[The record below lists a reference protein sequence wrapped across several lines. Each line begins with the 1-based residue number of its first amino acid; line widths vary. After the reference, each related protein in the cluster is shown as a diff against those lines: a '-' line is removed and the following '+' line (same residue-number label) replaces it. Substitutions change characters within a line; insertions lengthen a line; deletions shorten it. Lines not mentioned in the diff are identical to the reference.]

1 MEYISLF
8 SSGGVGCYGFKME
21 GFDCIA
27 TSELIERRLNIQKIN
42 NKVKYDS
49 GYILGD
55 ITSDDTKNELFDA
68 ITFYKNKEKITD
80 IDVIIFTPPCQGM
93 SVANHKKNDG
103 TIIKNSLVVESLEIV
118 KKIKPKFFVSEN
130 VRSFMNTKCID
141 NNEEKN
147 IPTNDF
153 EIIDIPNTSD
163 EDNNLNNN
171 QFEQPENNMPVEQIN
186 VENIQPSTNIEQI
199 NNDNIQPSNTEVE
212 QVPAFDVQQSNLE
225 QPINSYNELNS
236 NPTEPVYSD
245 VQQPIEPIDTREV
258 NTETPISY
266 NEIGDSIVNSSNQQ
280 LDNLDNVESVN
291 NYVPVSS
298 SSNNQE
304 ENKGKLDKSV
314 KEIITMGIIVALVII
329 LLPVLYNVSTGKYNI
344 TNNIKSTVSSLFSKS
359 SNKTTNKKSVN
370 ENKSTVI
377 DNSGD
382 EEQTAEDLGLTFDFA
397 KYNNQVLDNVNLNT
411 LLDAYKD
418 YFILLSPTVENGV
431 QIYKIQIAKDVKSA
445 GYSISDPEQAFKE
458 FSAQY
463 LQASANYLITITNDN
478 DNVTTIIATRQ

>member
-1 MEYISLF
+1 M
-8 SSGGVGCYGFKME
+8 
-21 GFDCIA
+21 
-27 TSELIERRLNIQKIN
+27 
-42 NKVKYDS
+42 
-49 GYILGD
+49 
-55 ITSDDTKNELFDA
+55 
-68 ITFYKNKEKITD
+68 
-80 IDVIIFTPPCQGM
+80 
-93 SVANHKKNDG
+93 
-103 TIIKNSLVVESLEIV
+103 
-118 KKIKPKFFVSEN
+118 
-130 VRSFMNTKCID
+130 D

-153 EIIDIPNTSD
+153 EIIDIPNA
-163 EDNNLNNN
+163 EDNNQTVDNN
-171 QFEQPENNMPVEQIN
+171 QFEQTINNNGPVEQISIDN
-186 VENIQPSTNIEQI
+186 SQ
-199 NNDNIQPSNTEVE
+199 NNNMGVE
-212 QVPAFDVQQSNLE
+212 QVPAFDVQQPNYE
-225 QPINSYNELNS
+225 QSYNELNS
-236 NPTEPVYSD
+236 APEVSYNN
-245 VQQPIEPIDTREV
+245 VQQPIEPIDTREI

-266 NEIGDSIVNSSNQQ
+266 NEIGDSTMNSSNQQ
-280 LDNLDNVESVN
+280 LDNVESVN
-291 NYVPVSS
+291 NYVSVSS

-344 TNNIKSTVSSLFSKS
+344 TSNIKSTVSSLFSKS
-359 SNKTTNKKSVN
+359 SGKTTNKKSVN

-478 DNVTTIIATRQ
+478 DNVTTIVATKQ

>member
-1 MEYISLF
+1 M
-8 SSGGVGCYGFKME
+8 
-21 GFDCIA
+21 
-27 TSELIERRLNIQKIN
+27 
-42 NKVKYDS
+42 
-49 GYILGD
+49 
-55 ITSDDTKNELFDA
+55 
-68 ITFYKNKEKITD
+68 
-80 IDVIIFTPPCQGM
+80 
-93 SVANHKKNDG
+93 
-103 TIIKNSLVVESLEIV
+103 
-118 KKIKPKFFVSEN
+118 
-130 VRSFMNTKCID
+130 D

-153 EIIDIPNTSD
+153 EIIDIPNA
-163 EDNNLNNN
+163 EDNNQTVDNN
-171 QFEQPENNMPVEQIN
+171 QFEQTINNNGPVEQISIDN
-186 VENIQPSTNIEQI
+186 SQ
-199 NNDNIQPSNTEVE
+199 NNNMGVE
-212 QVPAFDVQQSNLE
+212 QVPAFDVQQPNYE
-225 QPINSYNELNS
+225 QSYNELNS
-236 NPTEPVYSD
+236 APEVSYNN
-245 VQQPIEPIDTREV
+245 VQQPIEPIDTREI

-266 NEIGDSIVNSSNQQ
+266 NEIGDLTMNSSNQQ
-280 LDNLDNVESVN
+280 LDNVESVN

-344 TNNIKSTVSSLFSKS
+344 TSNIKSTVSSLFSKS
-359 SNKTTNKKSVN
+359 SGKTTNKKSVN

>member
-1 MEYISLF
+1 M
-8 SSGGVGCYGFKME
+8 
-21 GFDCIA
+21 
-27 TSELIERRLNIQKIN
+27 
-42 NKVKYDS
+42 
-49 GYILGD
+49 
-55 ITSDDTKNELFDA
+55 
-68 ITFYKNKEKITD
+68 
-80 IDVIIFTPPCQGM
+80 
-93 SVANHKKNDG
+93 
-103 TIIKNSLVVESLEIV
+103 
-118 KKIKPKFFVSEN
+118 
-130 VRSFMNTKCID
+130 D

-153 EIIDIPNTSD
+153 EIIDIPNA
-163 EDNNLNNN
+163 EDNNQTVDNN
-171 QFEQPENNMPVEQIN
+171 QFEQTINNNGPVEQISIDN
-186 VENIQPSTNIEQI
+186 SQ
-199 NNDNIQPSNTEVE
+199 NNNMGVE
-212 QVPAFDVQQSNLE
+212 QVPAFDVQQPNYE
-225 QPINSYNELNS
+225 QSYTELNS
-236 NPTEPVYSD
+236 APEVSYNN
-245 VQQPIEPIDTREV
+245 VQQPIEPIDTREI

-266 NEIGDSIVNSSNQQ
+266 NEIGDSTMNSSNQQ
-280 LDNLDNVESVN
+280 LDNVESVN

-304 ENKGKLDKSV
+304 ENKKKLDKSV

-344 TNNIKSTVSSLFSKS
+344 TSNIKSTVSSLFSKS
-359 SNKTTNKKSVN
+359 SSKTTNKKSVN

-478 DNVTTIIATRQ
+478 DNVTTIVATKQ

>member
-1 MEYISLF
+1 M
-8 SSGGVGCYGFKME
+8 
-21 GFDCIA
+21 
-27 TSELIERRLNIQKIN
+27 
-42 NKVKYDS
+42 
-49 GYILGD
+49 
-55 ITSDDTKNELFDA
+55 
-68 ITFYKNKEKITD
+68 
-80 IDVIIFTPPCQGM
+80 
-93 SVANHKKNDG
+93 
-103 TIIKNSLVVESLEIV
+103 
-118 KKIKPKFFVSEN
+118 
-130 VRSFMNTKCID
+130 D

-153 EIIDIPNTSD
+153 EIIDIPNA
-163 EDNNLNNN
+163 EDNNQTVDNN
-171 QFEQPENNMPVEQIN
+171 QFEQTINNNGPVEQISIDN
-186 VENIQPSTNIEQI
+186 SQ
-199 NNDNIQPSNTEVE
+199 NNNMGVE
-212 QVPAFDVQQSNLE
+212 QVPAFDVQQPNYE
-225 QPINSYNELNS
+225 QSYNELNS
-236 NPTEPVYSD
+236 APEVSYNN
-245 VQQPIEPIDTREV
+245 VQQPIEPIDTREI

-266 NEIGDSIVNSSNQQ
+266 NEIGDSTMNSSNQQ
-280 LDNLDNVESVN
+280 LDNVESVN

-344 TNNIKSTVSSLFSKS
+344 TSNIKSTVSSLFSKS
-359 SNKTTNKKSVN
+359 SGKTTNKKSVN

-418 YFILLSPTVENGV
+418 YFILLSPTVENGG

-445 GYSISDPEQAFKE
+445 GYSISDPKQAFKE

>member
-1 MEYISLF
+1 M
-8 SSGGVGCYGFKME
+8 
-21 GFDCIA
+21 
-27 TSELIERRLNIQKIN
+27 
-42 NKVKYDS
+42 
-49 GYILGD
+49 
-55 ITSDDTKNELFDA
+55 
-68 ITFYKNKEKITD
+68 
-80 IDVIIFTPPCQGM
+80 
-93 SVANHKKNDG
+93 
-103 TIIKNSLVVESLEIV
+103 
-118 KKIKPKFFVSEN
+118 
-130 VRSFMNTKCID
+130 D

-153 EIIDIPNTSD
+153 EIIDIPNA
-163 EDNNLNNN
+163 EDNNQTVDNN
-171 QFEQPENNMPVEQIN
+171 QFEQTINNNGPVEQISIDN
-186 VENIQPSTNIEQI
+186 SQ
-199 NNDNIQPSNTEVE
+199 NNNMGVE
-212 QVPAFDVQQSNLE
+212 QVPAFDVQQPNYE
-225 QPINSYNELNS
+225 QSYNELNS
-236 NPTEPVYSD
+236 APEVSYNN
-245 VQQPIEPIDTREV
+245 VQQPIEPIDTREI

-266 NEIGDSIVNSSNQQ
+266 NEIGDSTMNSSNQQ
-280 LDNLDNVESVN
+280 LDNVESVN

-298 SSNNQE
+298 TSNNQE

-344 TNNIKSTVSSLFSKS
+344 TSNIKSTVSSLFSKS
-359 SNKTTNKKSVN
+359 SSKTTNKKSVN

-478 DNVTTIIATRQ
+478 DNVTTIVATKQ

>member
-1 MEYISLF
+1 M
-8 SSGGVGCYGFKME
+8 
-21 GFDCIA
+21 
-27 TSELIERRLNIQKIN
+27 
-42 NKVKYDS
+42 
-49 GYILGD
+49 
-55 ITSDDTKNELFDA
+55 
-68 ITFYKNKEKITD
+68 
-80 IDVIIFTPPCQGM
+80 
-93 SVANHKKNDG
+93 
-103 TIIKNSLVVESLEIV
+103 
-118 KKIKPKFFVSEN
+118 
-130 VRSFMNTKCID
+130 D

-163 EDNNLNNN
+163 EDNSLNNN

-370 ENKSTVI
+370 ENKSTAI

-382 EEQTAEDLGLTFDFA
+382 EEQTAEDLGLTFDFT

-418 YFILLSPTVENGV
+418 YFILLSPTVENGI
-431 QIYKIQIAKDVKSA
+431 QTYKIQIAKDVKSA

-478 DNVTTIIATRQ
+478 DNVTTIVATKQ

>member
-1 MEYISLF
+1 M
-8 SSGGVGCYGFKME
+8 
-21 GFDCIA
+21 
-27 TSELIERRLNIQKIN
+27 
-42 NKVKYDS
+42 
-49 GYILGD
+49 
-55 ITSDDTKNELFDA
+55 
-68 ITFYKNKEKITD
+68 
-80 IDVIIFTPPCQGM
+80 
-93 SVANHKKNDG
+93 
-103 TIIKNSLVVESLEIV
+103 
-118 KKIKPKFFVSEN
+118 
-130 VRSFMNTKCID
+130 D

-147 IPTNDF
+147 IPTNNF
-153 EIIDIPNTSD
+153 EIIDIPNA
-163 EDNNLNNN
+163 EDNNQTIDNN
-171 QFEQPENNMPVEQIN
+171 QFEQTINNNGPVEQISIDN
-186 VENIQPSTNIEQI
+186 SQ
-199 NNDNIQPSNTEVE
+199 NNNMGVE
-212 QVPAFDVQQSNLE
+212 QVPAFDVQQPNYE
-225 QPINSYNELNS
+225 QSYNELNS
-236 NPTEPVYSD
+236 APEVSYNN
-245 VQQPIEPIDTREV
+245 VQQPIEPIDTREI

-266 NEIGDSIVNSSNQQ
+266 NEIGVSTMNSSNQQ
-280 LDNLDNVESVN
+280 LDNVESVN

-344 TNNIKSTVSSLFSKS
+344 TSNIKSTVSSLFSKS
-359 SNKTTNKKSVN
+359 SSKTTNKKSVN
-370 ENKSTVI
+370 ENKSTAI

-382 EEQTAEDLGLTFDFA
+382 EEQTAEDLGLTFDFT

-431 QIYKIQIAKDVKSA
+431 QTYKIQIAKDVKSA

>member
-1 MEYISLF
+1 M
-8 SSGGVGCYGFKME
+8 
-21 GFDCIA
+21 
-27 TSELIERRLNIQKIN
+27 
-42 NKVKYDS
+42 
-49 GYILGD
+49 
-55 ITSDDTKNELFDA
+55 
-68 ITFYKNKEKITD
+68 
-80 IDVIIFTPPCQGM
+80 
-93 SVANHKKNDG
+93 
-103 TIIKNSLVVESLEIV
+103 
-118 KKIKPKFFVSEN
+118 
-130 VRSFMNTKCID
+130 D

-344 TNNIKSTVSSLFSKS
+344 TNNIKSTVSILFSKS

>member
-1 MEYISLF
+1 M
-8 SSGGVGCYGFKME
+8 
-21 GFDCIA
+21 
-27 TSELIERRLNIQKIN
+27 
-42 NKVKYDS
+42 
-49 GYILGD
+49 
-55 ITSDDTKNELFDA
+55 
-68 ITFYKNKEKITD
+68 
-80 IDVIIFTPPCQGM
+80 
-93 SVANHKKNDG
+93 
-103 TIIKNSLVVESLEIV
+103 
-118 KKIKPKFFVSEN
+118 
-130 VRSFMNTKCID
+130 D

-147 IPTNDF
+147 IPTNNF
-153 EIIDIPNTSD
+153 EIIDIPNA
-163 EDNNLNNN
+163 EDNNQTIDNN
-171 QFEQPENNMPVEQIN
+171 QFEQTINNNGPVEQISIDN
-186 VENIQPSTNIEQI
+186 SQ
-199 NNDNIQPSNTEVE
+199 NNNMGVE
-212 QVPAFDVQQSNLE
+212 QVPAFDVQQPNYE
-225 QPINSYNELNS
+225 QSYNELNS
-236 NPTEPVYSD
+236 APEVSYNN
-245 VQQPIEPIDTREV
+245 VQQPIEPIDTREI

-266 NEIGDSIVNSSNQQ
+266 NEIGDSTMNSSNQQ
-280 LDNLDNVESVN
+280 LDNVESVN

-298 SSNNQE
+298 TSNNQE

-344 TNNIKSTVSSLFSKS
+344 TSNIKSTVSSLFSKS
-359 SNKTTNKKSVN
+359 SSKTTNKKSVN

-463 LQASANYLITITNDN
+463 LQDSANYLITITNDN
-478 DNVTTIIATRQ
+478 DNVTTIVATKQ

>member
-1 MEYISLF
+1 M
-8 SSGGVGCYGFKME
+8 
-21 GFDCIA
+21 
-27 TSELIERRLNIQKIN
+27 
-42 NKVKYDS
+42 
-49 GYILGD
+49 
-55 ITSDDTKNELFDA
+55 
-68 ITFYKNKEKITD
+68 
-80 IDVIIFTPPCQGM
+80 
-93 SVANHKKNDG
+93 
-103 TIIKNSLVVESLEIV
+103 
-118 KKIKPKFFVSEN
+118 
-130 VRSFMNTKCID
+130 D

-153 EIIDIPNTSD
+153 EIIDIPNA
-163 EDNNLNNN
+163 EDNNQTVDNN
-171 QFEQPENNMPVEQIN
+171 QFEQTINNNGPVEQISIDN
-186 VENIQPSTNIEQI
+186 SQ
-199 NNDNIQPSNTEVE
+199 NNNMGVE
-212 QVPAFDVQQSNLE
+212 QVPAFDVQQPNYE
-225 QPINSYNELNS
+225 QSYNELNS
-236 NPTEPVYSD
+236 APEVSYNN
-245 VQQPIEPIDTREV
+245 VQQPIEPIDTREI

-266 NEIGDSIVNSSNQQ
+266 NEIGDSTMNSSNQQ
-280 LDNLDNVESVN
+280 LDNVESVN

-344 TNNIKSTVSSLFSKS
+344 TSNIKSTVSGLFSKS
-359 SNKTTNKKSVN
+359 SSKTTNKKSVN

>member
-1 MEYISLF
+1 M
-8 SSGGVGCYGFKME
+8 
-21 GFDCIA
+21 
-27 TSELIERRLNIQKIN
+27 
-42 NKVKYDS
+42 
-49 GYILGD
+49 
-55 ITSDDTKNELFDA
+55 
-68 ITFYKNKEKITD
+68 
-80 IDVIIFTPPCQGM
+80 
-93 SVANHKKNDG
+93 
-103 TIIKNSLVVESLEIV
+103 
-118 KKIKPKFFVSEN
+118 
-130 VRSFMNTKCID
+130 D

-153 EIIDIPNTSD
+153 EIIDIPNA
-163 EDNNLNNN
+163 EDNNQTVDNN
-171 QFEQPENNMPVEQIN
+171 QFEQTINNNGPVEQISIDN
-186 VENIQPSTNIEQI
+186 SQ
-199 NNDNIQPSNTEVE
+199 NNNMGVE
-212 QVPAFDVQQSNLE
+212 QVPAFDVQQPNYE
-225 QPINSYNELNS
+225 QSYNELNS
-236 NPTEPVYSD
+236 APEVSYNN
-245 VQQPIEPIDTREV
+245 VQQPIEPIDTREI

-266 NEIGDSIVNSSNQQ
+266 NEIGDSTMNSSNQQ
-280 LDNLDNVESVN
+280 LDNVESVN

-344 TNNIKSTVSSLFSKS
+344 TSNIKSTVSSLFSKS
-359 SNKTTNKKSVN
+359 SGKTTNKKSVN
-370 ENKSTVI
+370 ENKSTAI

-478 DNVTTIIATRQ
+478 DNVTTIVATKQ

>member
-1 MEYISLF
+1 M
-8 SSGGVGCYGFKME
+8 
-21 GFDCIA
+21 
-27 TSELIERRLNIQKIN
+27 
-42 NKVKYDS
+42 
-49 GYILGD
+49 
-55 ITSDDTKNELFDA
+55 
-68 ITFYKNKEKITD
+68 
-80 IDVIIFTPPCQGM
+80 
-93 SVANHKKNDG
+93 
-103 TIIKNSLVVESLEIV
+103 
-118 KKIKPKFFVSEN
+118 
-130 VRSFMNTKCID
+130 D

-153 EIIDIPNTSD
+153 EIIDIPNA
-163 EDNNLNNN
+163 EDNNQTVDNN
-171 QFEQPENNMPVEQIN
+171 QFEQTINNNGPVEQISIDN
-186 VENIQPSTNIEQI
+186 SQ
-199 NNDNIQPSNTEVE
+199 NNNMGVE
-212 QVPAFDVQQSNLE
+212 QVPAFDVQQPNYE
-225 QPINSYNELNS
+225 QSYNELNS
-236 NPTEPVYSD
+236 APEVSYNN
-245 VQQPIEPIDTREV
+245 VQQPIEPIDTREI

-266 NEIGDSIVNSSNQQ
+266 NEIGDSTMNSSNQQ
-280 LDNLDNVESVN
+280 LDNVESVN

-298 SSNNQE
+298 TSNNQE

-344 TNNIKSTVSSLFSKS
+344 TSNIKSTVSSLFSKS
-359 SNKTTNKKSVN
+359 SSKTTNKKSVN

-411 LLDAYKD
+411 LLEAYKD
-418 YFILLSPTVENGV
+418 YFILLSPTVENGI
-431 QIYKIQIAKDVKSA
+431 QTYKIQIAKDVKSA

>member
-1 MEYISLF
+1 M
-8 SSGGVGCYGFKME
+8 
-21 GFDCIA
+21 
-27 TSELIERRLNIQKIN
+27 
-42 NKVKYDS
+42 
-49 GYILGD
+49 
-55 ITSDDTKNELFDA
+55 
-68 ITFYKNKEKITD
+68 
-80 IDVIIFTPPCQGM
+80 
-93 SVANHKKNDG
+93 
-103 TIIKNSLVVESLEIV
+103 
-118 KKIKPKFFVSEN
+118 
-130 VRSFMNTKCID
+130 D

-147 IPTNDF
+147 IPTNNF
-153 EIIDIPNTSD
+153 EIIDIPNA
-163 EDNNLNNN
+163 EDNNQTIDNN
-171 QFEQPENNMPVEQIN
+171 QFEQTINNNGPVEQISIDN
-186 VENIQPSTNIEQI
+186 SQ
-199 NNDNIQPSNTEVE
+199 NNNMGVE
-212 QVPAFDVQQSNLE
+212 QVPAFDVQQPNYE
-225 QPINSYNELNS
+225 QSYNELNS
-236 NPTEPVYSD
+236 APEVSYNN
-245 VQQPIEPIDTREV
+245 VQQPIEPIDTREI

-266 NEIGDSIVNSSNQQ
+266 NEIGDSTMNSSNQQ
-280 LDNLDNVESVN
+280 LDNVESVN

-344 TNNIKSTVSSLFSKS
+344 TSNIKSTVSSLFSKS
-359 SNKTTNKKSVN
+359 SSKTTNKKSVN

-431 QIYKIQIAKDVKSA
+431 QTYKIQIAKDVKSA

-463 LQASANYLITITNDN
+463 LQDSANYLITITNDN

>member
-1 MEYISLF
+1 M
-8 SSGGVGCYGFKME
+8 
-21 GFDCIA
+21 
-27 TSELIERRLNIQKIN
+27 
-42 NKVKYDS
+42 
-49 GYILGD
+49 
-55 ITSDDTKNELFDA
+55 
-68 ITFYKNKEKITD
+68 
-80 IDVIIFTPPCQGM
+80 
-93 SVANHKKNDG
+93 
-103 TIIKNSLVVESLEIV
+103 
-118 KKIKPKFFVSEN
+118 
-130 VRSFMNTKCID
+130 D

-153 EIIDIPNTSD
+153 EIIDIPNA
-163 EDNNLNNN
+163 EDNNQTIDNN
-171 QFEQPENNMPVEQIN
+171 QFEQTINNNGPVEQISIDN
-186 VENIQPSTNIEQI
+186 SQ
-199 NNDNIQPSNTEVE
+199 NNNMGVE
-212 QVPAFDVQQSNLE
+212 QVPAFDVQQPNYE
-225 QPINSYNELNS
+225 QSYNELNS
-236 NPTEPVYSD
+236 APEVSYNN
-245 VQQPIEPIDTREV
+245 VQQPIEPIDTREI

-266 NEIGDSIVNSSNQQ
+266 NEIGDSTMNSSNQQ
-280 LDNLDNVESVN
+280 LDNVESVN

-344 TNNIKSTVSSLFSKS
+344 TSNIKSTVSSLFSKS
-359 SNKTTNKKSVN
+359 SGKTTNKKSVN

-431 QIYKIQIAKDVKSA
+431 QTYKIQIAKDVKSA

-463 LQASANYLITITNDN
+463 LQDSANYLITITNDN
-478 DNVTTIIATRQ
+478 DNVTTIVATKQ

>member
-1 MEYISLF
+1 M
-8 SSGGVGCYGFKME
+8 
-21 GFDCIA
+21 
-27 TSELIERRLNIQKIN
+27 
-42 NKVKYDS
+42 
-49 GYILGD
+49 
-55 ITSDDTKNELFDA
+55 
-68 ITFYKNKEKITD
+68 
-80 IDVIIFTPPCQGM
+80 
-93 SVANHKKNDG
+93 
-103 TIIKNSLVVESLEIV
+103 
-118 KKIKPKFFVSEN
+118 
-130 VRSFMNTKCID
+130 D

-147 IPTNDF
+147 IPTNNF
-153 EIIDIPNTSD
+153 EIIDIPNA
-163 EDNNLNNN
+163 EDNNQTVDNN
-171 QFEQPENNMPVEQIN
+171 QFEQTINNNGPVEQISIDN
-186 VENIQPSTNIEQI
+186 SQ
-199 NNDNIQPSNTEVE
+199 NNNMGVE
-212 QVPAFDVQQSNLE
+212 QVPAFDVQQPNYE
-225 QPINSYNELNS
+225 QSYNELNS
-236 NPTEPVYSD
+236 APEVSYNN
-245 VQQPIEPIDTREV
+245 VQQPIEPIDTREI

-266 NEIGDSIVNSSNQQ
+266 NEIGDSTMNSSNQQ
-280 LDNLDNVESVN
+280 LDNVESVN
-291 NYVPVSS
+291 NYVSVSS

-344 TNNIKSTVSSLFSKS
+344 TSNIKSTVSSLFSKS
-359 SNKTTNKKSVN
+359 SSKTTNKKSVN

-478 DNVTTIIATRQ
+478 DNVTTIVATKQ

>member
-1 MEYISLF
+1 M
-8 SSGGVGCYGFKME
+8 
-21 GFDCIA
+21 
-27 TSELIERRLNIQKIN
+27 
-42 NKVKYDS
+42 
-49 GYILGD
+49 
-55 ITSDDTKNELFDA
+55 
-68 ITFYKNKEKITD
+68 
-80 IDVIIFTPPCQGM
+80 
-93 SVANHKKNDG
+93 
-103 TIIKNSLVVESLEIV
+103 
-118 KKIKPKFFVSEN
+118 
-130 VRSFMNTKCID
+130 D

-153 EIIDIPNTSD
+153 EIIDIPNA
-163 EDNNLNNN
+163 EDNNQTVDNN
-171 QFEQPENNMPVEQIN
+171 QFEQTINNNGPVEQISIDN
-186 VENIQPSTNIEQI
+186 SQ
-199 NNDNIQPSNTEVE
+199 NNNMGVE
-212 QVPAFDVQQSNLE
+212 QVPAFDVQQPNYE
-225 QPINSYNELNS
+225 QSYNELNS
-236 NPTEPVYSD
+236 APEVSYNN
-245 VQQPIEPIDTREV
+245 VQQPIEPIDTREI

-266 NEIGDSIVNSSNQQ
+266 NEIGDSTMNSSNQQ
-280 LDNLDNVESVN
+280 LDNVESVN

-298 SSNNQE
+298 TSNNQE
-304 ENKGKLDKSV
+304 KNKGKLDKSV

-344 TNNIKSTVSSLFSKS
+344 TSNIKSTVSSLFSKS
-359 SNKTTNKKSVN
+359 SGKTTNKKSVN

-382 EEQTAEDLGLTFDFA
+382 EEQTAEDLGLTFDLA

-478 DNVTTIIATRQ
+478 DNVTTIVATKQ

>member
-1 MEYISLF
+1 M
-8 SSGGVGCYGFKME
+8 
-21 GFDCIA
+21 
-27 TSELIERRLNIQKIN
+27 
-42 NKVKYDS
+42 
-49 GYILGD
+49 
-55 ITSDDTKNELFDA
+55 
-68 ITFYKNKEKITD
+68 
-80 IDVIIFTPPCQGM
+80 
-93 SVANHKKNDG
+93 
-103 TIIKNSLVVESLEIV
+103 
-118 KKIKPKFFVSEN
+118 
-130 VRSFMNTKCID
+130 D

-153 EIIDIPNTSD
+153 EIIDIPNA
-163 EDNNLNNN
+163 EDNNQTVDNN
-171 QFEQPENNMPVEQIN
+171 QFEQTINNNGPVEQISIDN
-186 VENIQPSTNIEQI
+186 SQ
-199 NNDNIQPSNTEVE
+199 NNNMGVE
-212 QVPAFDVQQSNLE
+212 QVPAFDVQQPNYE
-225 QPINSYNELNS
+225 QSYNELNS
-236 NPTEPVYSD
+236 APEVSYNN
-245 VQQPIEPIDTREV
+245 VQQPIEPIDTREI

-266 NEIGDSIVNSSNQQ
+266 NEIGDSTMNNSNQQ
-280 LDNLDNVESVN
+280 LDNVESVN

-298 SSNNQE
+298 TSNNQE

-344 TNNIKSTVSSLFSKS
+344 TSNIKSTVSSLFSKS
-359 SNKTTNKKSVN
+359 SGKTTNKKSVN

>member
-1 MEYISLF
+1 M
-8 SSGGVGCYGFKME
+8 
-21 GFDCIA
+21 
-27 TSELIERRLNIQKIN
+27 
-42 NKVKYDS
+42 
-49 GYILGD
+49 
-55 ITSDDTKNELFDA
+55 
-68 ITFYKNKEKITD
+68 
-80 IDVIIFTPPCQGM
+80 
-93 SVANHKKNDG
+93 
-103 TIIKNSLVVESLEIV
+103 
-118 KKIKPKFFVSEN
+118 
-130 VRSFMNTKCID
+130 D

-153 EIIDIPNTSD
+153 EIIDIPNA
-163 EDNNLNNN
+163 EDNNQTVDNN
-171 QFEQPENNMPVEQIN
+171 QFEQTINNNGPVEQISIDN
-186 VENIQPSTNIEQI
+186 SQ
-199 NNDNIQPSNTEVE
+199 NNNMGVE
-212 QVPAFDVQQSNLE
+212 QVPAFDVQQPNYE
-225 QPINSYNELNS
+225 QSYNELNS
-236 NPTEPVYSD
+236 APEVSYNN
-245 VQQPIEPIDTREV
+245 VQQPIEPIDTREI

-266 NEIGDSIVNSSNQQ
+266 NEIGDSTMNSSNQQ
-280 LDNLDNVESVN
+280 LDNVESVN

-298 SSNNQE
+298 TSNNQE

-344 TNNIKSTVSSLFSKS
+344 TSNIKSTVSSLFSKS
-359 SNKTTNKKSVN
+359 SSKTTNKKSVN

-431 QIYKIQIAKDVKSA
+431 QTYKIQIAKDVKSA

-463 LQASANYLITITNDN
+463 LQDSANYLITITNDN
-478 DNVTTIIATRQ
+478 DNVTTIVATKQ

>member
-1 MEYISLF
+1 M
-8 SSGGVGCYGFKME
+8 
-21 GFDCIA
+21 
-27 TSELIERRLNIQKIN
+27 
-42 NKVKYDS
+42 
-49 GYILGD
+49 
-55 ITSDDTKNELFDA
+55 
-68 ITFYKNKEKITD
+68 
-80 IDVIIFTPPCQGM
+80 
-93 SVANHKKNDG
+93 
-103 TIIKNSLVVESLEIV
+103 
-118 KKIKPKFFVSEN
+118 
-130 VRSFMNTKCID
+130 D

-153 EIIDIPNTSD
+153 EIIDIPNA
-163 EDNNLNNN
+163 EDNNQTIDNN
-171 QFEQPENNMPVEQIN
+171 QFEQTINNNGPVEQISIDN
-186 VENIQPSTNIEQI
+186 SQ
-199 NNDNIQPSNTEVE
+199 NNNMGVE
-212 QVPAFDVQQSNLE
+212 QVPAFDVQQPNYE
-225 QPINSYNELNS
+225 QSYNELNS
-236 NPTEPVYSD
+236 APEVSYNN
-245 VQQPIEPIDTREV
+245 VQQPIEPIDTREI

-266 NEIGDSIVNSSNQQ
+266 NEIGDSTMNSSNQQ
-280 LDNLDNVESVN
+280 LDNVESVN

-298 SSNNQE
+298 TSNNQE

-344 TNNIKSTVSSLFSKS
+344 TSNIKSTVSSLFSKS
-359 SNKTTNKKSVN
+359 SGKTTNKKSVN

-463 LQASANYLITITNDN
+463 LQASAN
-478 DNVTTIIATRQ
+478 

>member
-1 MEYISLF
+1 M
-8 SSGGVGCYGFKME
+8 
-21 GFDCIA
+21 
-27 TSELIERRLNIQKIN
+27 
-42 NKVKYDS
+42 
-49 GYILGD
+49 
-55 ITSDDTKNELFDA
+55 
-68 ITFYKNKEKITD
+68 
-80 IDVIIFTPPCQGM
+80 
-93 SVANHKKNDG
+93 
-103 TIIKNSLVVESLEIV
+103 
-118 KKIKPKFFVSEN
+118 
-130 VRSFMNTKCID
+130 D

-153 EIIDIPNTSD
+153 EIIDIPNA
-163 EDNNLNNN
+163 EDNNQTVDNN
-171 QFEQPENNMPVEQIN
+171 QFEQTINDNGPVEQISIDN
-186 VENIQPSTNIEQI
+186 SQ
-199 NNDNIQPSNTEVE
+199 NNNMGVE
-212 QVPAFDVQQSNLE
+212 QVPAFDVQQPNYE
-225 QPINSYNELNS
+225 QSYNELNS
-236 NPTEPVYSD
+236 APEVSYNN
-245 VQQPIEPIDTREV
+245 VQQPIEPIDTREI

-266 NEIGDSIVNSSNQQ
+266 NEIGDSTMNSSNQQ
-280 LDNLDNVESVN
+280 LDNVESVN

-298 SSNNQE
+298 TSNNQE
-304 ENKGKLDKSV
+304 ENKKKLDKSV

-344 TNNIKSTVSSLFSKS
+344 TSNIKSTVSSLFSKS
-359 SNKTTNKKSVN
+359 SSKTTNKKSVN

-382 EEQTAEDLGLTFDFA
+382 QEQTAEDLGLTFDFA

-478 DNVTTIIATRQ
+478 DNVTTIVATKQ

>member
-1 MEYISLF
+1 M
-8 SSGGVGCYGFKME
+8 
-21 GFDCIA
+21 
-27 TSELIERRLNIQKIN
+27 
-42 NKVKYDS
+42 
-49 GYILGD
+49 
-55 ITSDDTKNELFDA
+55 
-68 ITFYKNKEKITD
+68 
-80 IDVIIFTPPCQGM
+80 
-93 SVANHKKNDG
+93 
-103 TIIKNSLVVESLEIV
+103 
-118 KKIKPKFFVSEN
+118 
-130 VRSFMNTKCID
+130 D

-153 EIIDIPNTSD
+153 EIIDIPNA
-163 EDNNLNNN
+163 EDNNQTVDNN
-171 QFEQPENNMPVEQIN
+171 QFEQTINNNGPVEQISIDN
-186 VENIQPSTNIEQI
+186 SQ
-199 NNDNIQPSNTEVE
+199 NNNMGVE
-212 QVPAFDVQQSNLE
+212 QVPAFDVQQPNYE
-225 QPINSYNELNS
+225 QSYNELNS
-236 NPTEPVYSD
+236 APEVSYNN
-245 VQQPIEPIDTREV
+245 VQQPIEPIDTREI

-266 NEIGDSIVNSSNQQ
+266 NEIGDSTMNSSNQQ
-280 LDNLDNVESVN
+280 LDNVESVN

-344 TNNIKSTVSSLFSKS
+344 TSNIKSTVSSLFSKS
-359 SNKTTNKKSVN
+359 SSKTTNKKSVN

>member
-1 MEYISLF
+1 M
-8 SSGGVGCYGFKME
+8 
-21 GFDCIA
+21 
-27 TSELIERRLNIQKIN
+27 
-42 NKVKYDS
+42 
-49 GYILGD
+49 
-55 ITSDDTKNELFDA
+55 
-68 ITFYKNKEKITD
+68 
-80 IDVIIFTPPCQGM
+80 
-93 SVANHKKNDG
+93 
-103 TIIKNSLVVESLEIV
+103 
-118 KKIKPKFFVSEN
+118 
-130 VRSFMNTKCID
+130 D

-147 IPTNDF
+147 IPTNNF
-153 EIIDIPNTSD
+153 EIIDIPNA
-163 EDNNLNNN
+163 EDNNQTIDKN
-171 QFEQPENNMPVEQIN
+171 QFEQTINNNGPVEQISIDN
-186 VENIQPSTNIEQI
+186 SQ
-199 NNDNIQPSNTEVE
+199 NNNMGVE
-212 QVPAFDVQQSNLE
+212 QVPAFDVQQPNYE
-225 QPINSYNELNS
+225 QSYNELNS
-236 NPTEPVYSD
+236 APEVSYNN
-245 VQQPIEPIDTREV
+245 VQQPIEPIDTREI

-266 NEIGDSIVNSSNQQ
+266 NEIGDSTMNSSNQQ
-280 LDNLDNVESVN
+280 LDNVESVN

-298 SSNNQE
+298 TSNNQE

-344 TNNIKSTVSSLFSKS
+344 TSNIKSTVSSLFSKS
-359 SNKTTNKKSVN
+359 SSKTTNKKSVN

-463 LQASANYLITITNDN
+463 LQDSANYLITITNDN
-478 DNVTTIIATRQ
+478 DNVTTIVATKQ

>member
-1 MEYISLF
+1 M
-8 SSGGVGCYGFKME
+8 
-21 GFDCIA
+21 
-27 TSELIERRLNIQKIN
+27 
-42 NKVKYDS
+42 
-49 GYILGD
+49 
-55 ITSDDTKNELFDA
+55 
-68 ITFYKNKEKITD
+68 
-80 IDVIIFTPPCQGM
+80 
-93 SVANHKKNDG
+93 
-103 TIIKNSLVVESLEIV
+103 
-118 KKIKPKFFVSEN
+118 
-130 VRSFMNTKCID
+130 D

-153 EIIDIPNTSD
+153 EIIDIPNA
-163 EDNNLNNN
+163 EDNNQTVDNN
-171 QFEQPENNMPVEQIN
+171 QFEQTINNNGPVEQISIDN
-186 VENIQPSTNIEQI
+186 SQ
-199 NNDNIQPSNTEVE
+199 NNNMGVE
-212 QVPAFDVQQSNLE
+212 QVPAFDVQQPNYE
-225 QPINSYNELNS
+225 QSYNELNS
-236 NPTEPVYSD
+236 APEVSYNN
-245 VQQPIEPIDTREV
+245 VQQPIEPIDTREI

-266 NEIGDSIVNSSNQQ
+266 NEIGDSTMNSSNQQ
-280 LDNLDNVESVN
+280 LDNVESVN

-298 SSNNQE
+298 TSNNQE
-304 ENKGKLDKSV
+304 ENKKKLDKSV

-329 LLPVLYNVSTGKYNI
+329 LLPVLYNASTGKYNI
-344 TNNIKSTVSSLFSKS
+344 TSNIKSTVSSLFSKS
-359 SNKTTNKKSVN
+359 SGKTTNKKSVN

-478 DNVTTIIATRQ
+478 DNVTTIVATKQ

>member
-1 MEYISLF
+1 M
-8 SSGGVGCYGFKME
+8 
-21 GFDCIA
+21 
-27 TSELIERRLNIQKIN
+27 
-42 NKVKYDS
+42 
-49 GYILGD
+49 
-55 ITSDDTKNELFDA
+55 
-68 ITFYKNKEKITD
+68 
-80 IDVIIFTPPCQGM
+80 
-93 SVANHKKNDG
+93 
-103 TIIKNSLVVESLEIV
+103 
-118 KKIKPKFFVSEN
+118 
-130 VRSFMNTKCID
+130 D

-153 EIIDIPNTSD
+153 EIIDIPNA
-163 EDNNLNNN
+163 EDNNQTVDNN
-171 QFEQPENNMPVEQIN
+171 QFEQTINNNGPVEQISIDN
-186 VENIQPSTNIEQI
+186 SQ
-199 NNDNIQPSNTEVE
+199 NNNMGVE
-212 QVPAFDVQQSNLE
+212 QVPAFDVQQPNYE
-225 QPINSYNELNS
+225 QSYNELNS
-236 NPTEPVYSD
+236 APEVSYNN
-245 VQQPIEPIDTREV
+245 VQQPIEPIDTREI

-266 NEIGDSIVNSSNQQ
+266 NEIGDSTMNSSNQQ
-280 LDNLDNVESVN
+280 LDNVESVN

-344 TNNIKSTVSSLFSKS
+344 TSNIKSTVSSLFSKS
-359 SNKTTNKKSVN
+359 SGKTTNKKSVN

>member
-1 MEYISLF
+1 M
-8 SSGGVGCYGFKME
+8 
-21 GFDCIA
+21 
-27 TSELIERRLNIQKIN
+27 
-42 NKVKYDS
+42 
-49 GYILGD
+49 
-55 ITSDDTKNELFDA
+55 
-68 ITFYKNKEKITD
+68 
-80 IDVIIFTPPCQGM
+80 
-93 SVANHKKNDG
+93 
-103 TIIKNSLVVESLEIV
+103 
-118 KKIKPKFFVSEN
+118 
-130 VRSFMNTKCID
+130 D

-153 EIIDIPNTSD
+153 EIIDIPNA
-163 EDNNLNNN
+163 EDNNQTVDNN
-171 QFEQPENNMPVEQIN
+171 QFEQLENNMPVEQIN
-186 VENIQPSTNIEQI
+186 VENIQPSSTNVEQI
-199 NNDNIQPSNTEVE
+199 NNDNIQPSNIGVE
-212 QVPAFDVQQSNLE
+212 QIPAFDVQQSNLE
-225 QPINSYNELNS
+225 QSTNSYNELNS
-236 NPTEPVYSD
+236 NEPVYSD
-245 VQQPIEPIDTREV
+245 VQQPIEPIDTREI

-266 NEIGDSIVNSSNQQ
+266 NELGDSTMNSSNQQ
-280 LDNLDNVESVN
+280 LDNLNNAESVN
-291 NYVPVSS
+291 NYIPINS

-304 ENKGKLDKSV
+304 ENKGKLDQSV

-344 TNNIKSTVSSLFSKS
+344 TNNIKNTVSSLFSKS
-359 SNKTTNKKSVN
+359 SSKTTNKKSVN

>member
-1 MEYISLF
+1 M
-8 SSGGVGCYGFKME
+8 
-21 GFDCIA
+21 
-27 TSELIERRLNIQKIN
+27 
-42 NKVKYDS
+42 
-49 GYILGD
+49 
-55 ITSDDTKNELFDA
+55 
-68 ITFYKNKEKITD
+68 
-80 IDVIIFTPPCQGM
+80 
-93 SVANHKKNDG
+93 
-103 TIIKNSLVVESLEIV
+103 
-118 KKIKPKFFVSEN
+118 
-130 VRSFMNTKCID
+130 D

-153 EIIDIPNTSD
+153 EIIDIPNA
-163 EDNNLNNN
+163 EDNNQTVDNN
-171 QFEQPENNMPVEQIN
+171 QFEQTINNNGPVEQISIDN
-186 VENIQPSTNIEQI
+186 SQ
-199 NNDNIQPSNTEVE
+199 NNNMGVE
-212 QVPAFDVQQSNLE
+212 QVPAFDVQQPNYE
-225 QPINSYNELNS
+225 QSYNELNS
-236 NPTEPVYSD
+236 APEVSYNN
-245 VQQPIEPIDTREV
+245 VQQPIEPIDTREI

-266 NEIGDSIVNSSNQQ
+266 NEIGDSTMNSSNQQ
-280 LDNLDNVESVN
+280 LDNVESVN

-344 TNNIKSTVSSLFSKS
+344 TSNIKSTVSSLFSKS
-359 SNKTTNKKSVN
+359 SSKTTNNKSVN
-370 ENKSTVI
+370 ENKSTAI

-478 DNVTTIIATRQ
+478 DNVTTIVATKQ

>member
-1 MEYISLF
+1 M
-8 SSGGVGCYGFKME
+8 
-21 GFDCIA
+21 
-27 TSELIERRLNIQKIN
+27 
-42 NKVKYDS
+42 
-49 GYILGD
+49 
-55 ITSDDTKNELFDA
+55 
-68 ITFYKNKEKITD
+68 
-80 IDVIIFTPPCQGM
+80 
-93 SVANHKKNDG
+93 
-103 TIIKNSLVVESLEIV
+103 
-118 KKIKPKFFVSEN
+118 
-130 VRSFMNTKCID
+130 D

-153 EIIDIPNTSD
+153 EIIDIPNA
-163 EDNNLNNN
+163 EDNNQTVDNN
-171 QFEQPENNMPVEQIN
+171 QFEQTINNNGPVEQISIDN
-186 VENIQPSTNIEQI
+186 SQ
-199 NNDNIQPSNTEVE
+199 NNNMGVE
-212 QVPAFDVQQSNLE
+212 QVPAFDVQQPNYE
-225 QPINSYNELNS
+225 QSYNELNS
-236 NPTEPVYSD
+236 APEVSYNN
-245 VQQPIEPIDTREV
+245 VQQPIEPIDTREI

-266 NEIGDSIVNSSNQQ
+266 NEIGDSTMNSSNQQ
-280 LDNLDNVESVN
+280 LDNVESVN

-298 SSNNQE
+298 TSNNQE

-344 TNNIKSTVSSLFSKS
+344 TSNIKSTVSGLFSKS
-359 SNKTTNKKSVN
+359 SSKTTNKKSVN

-463 LQASANYLITITNDN
+463 LQASAK
-478 DNVTTIIATRQ
+478 

>member
-1 MEYISLF
+1 M
-8 SSGGVGCYGFKME
+8 
-21 GFDCIA
+21 
-27 TSELIERRLNIQKIN
+27 
-42 NKVKYDS
+42 
-49 GYILGD
+49 
-55 ITSDDTKNELFDA
+55 
-68 ITFYKNKEKITD
+68 
-80 IDVIIFTPPCQGM
+80 
-93 SVANHKKNDG
+93 
-103 TIIKNSLVVESLEIV
+103 
-118 KKIKPKFFVSEN
+118 
-130 VRSFMNTKCID
+130 D

-147 IPTNDF
+147 IPTNNF
-153 EIIDIPNTSD
+153 EIIDIPNA
-163 EDNNLNNN
+163 EDNNQTIDNN
-171 QFEQPENNMPVEQIN
+171 QFEQTINNNGPVEQISIDN
-186 VENIQPSTNIEQI
+186 SQ
-199 NNDNIQPSNTEVE
+199 NNNMGVE
-212 QVPAFDVQQSNLE
+212 QVPAFDVQQPNYE
-225 QPINSYNELNS
+225 QSYNELNS
-236 NPTEPVYSD
+236 APEVSYNN
-245 VQQPIEPIDTREV
+245 VQQPIEPIDTREI

-266 NEIGDSIVNSSNQQ
+266 NEIGDSTMNSSNQQ
-280 LDNLDNVESVN
+280 LDNVESVN

-344 TNNIKSTVSSLFSKS
+344 TSNIKSTVSSLFSKS
-359 SNKTTNKKSVN
+359 SGKTTNKKSVN

-431 QIYKIQIAKDVKSA
+431 QTYKIQIAKDVKSA

>member
-1 MEYISLF
+1 M
-8 SSGGVGCYGFKME
+8 
-21 GFDCIA
+21 
-27 TSELIERRLNIQKIN
+27 
-42 NKVKYDS
+42 
-49 GYILGD
+49 
-55 ITSDDTKNELFDA
+55 
-68 ITFYKNKEKITD
+68 
-80 IDVIIFTPPCQGM
+80 
-93 SVANHKKNDG
+93 
-103 TIIKNSLVVESLEIV
+103 
-118 KKIKPKFFVSEN
+118 
-130 VRSFMNTKCID
+130 D

-245 VQQPIEPIDTREV
+245 VQQPIEPIDTREI

-266 NEIGDSIVNSSNQQ
+266 NEIGDSTMNSSNQQ
-280 LDNLDNVESVN
+280 LDNVESVN

-298 SSNNQE
+298 TSNNQE

>member
-1 MEYISLF
+1 M
-8 SSGGVGCYGFKME
+8 
-21 GFDCIA
+21 
-27 TSELIERRLNIQKIN
+27 
-42 NKVKYDS
+42 
-49 GYILGD
+49 
-55 ITSDDTKNELFDA
+55 
-68 ITFYKNKEKITD
+68 
-80 IDVIIFTPPCQGM
+80 
-93 SVANHKKNDG
+93 
-103 TIIKNSLVVESLEIV
+103 
-118 KKIKPKFFVSEN
+118 
-130 VRSFMNTKCID
+130 D

-153 EIIDIPNTSD
+153 EIIDIPNA
-163 EDNNLNNN
+163 EDNNQTVDNN
-171 QFEQPENNMPVEQIN
+171 QFEQTINNNGPVEQISIDN
-186 VENIQPSTNIEQI
+186 SQ
-199 NNDNIQPSNTEVE
+199 NNNMGVE
-212 QVPAFDVQQSNLE
+212 QVPAFDVQQPNYE
-225 QPINSYNELNS
+225 QSYNELNS
-236 NPTEPVYSD
+236 APEVSYNN
-245 VQQPIEPIDTREV
+245 VQQPIEPIDTREI

-266 NEIGDSIVNSSNQQ
+266 NEIGDSTMNSSNQQ
-280 LDNLDNVESVN
+280 LDNVESVN

-298 SSNNQE
+298 TSNNQE

-344 TNNIKSTVSSLFSKS
+344 TSNIKSTVSSLFSKS
-359 SNKTTNKKSVN
+359 SGKTTNKKSVN

-478 DNVTTIIATRQ
+478 DNVTTIVATKQ

>member
-1 MEYISLF
+1 M
-8 SSGGVGCYGFKME
+8 
-21 GFDCIA
+21 
-27 TSELIERRLNIQKIN
+27 
-42 NKVKYDS
+42 
-49 GYILGD
+49 
-55 ITSDDTKNELFDA
+55 
-68 ITFYKNKEKITD
+68 
-80 IDVIIFTPPCQGM
+80 
-93 SVANHKKNDG
+93 
-103 TIIKNSLVVESLEIV
+103 
-118 KKIKPKFFVSEN
+118 
-130 VRSFMNTKCID
+130 D

-245 VQQPIEPIDTREV
+245 VQQPIEPIDTREI

-266 NEIGDSIVNSSNQQ
+266 NEIGDSTMNSSNQQ
-280 LDNLDNVESVN
+280 LDNVESVN

-344 TNNIKSTVSSLFSKS
+344 TSNIKSTVSSLFSKS
-359 SNKTTNKKSVN
+359 SGKTTNKKSVN

-478 DNVTTIIATRQ
+478 DNVTTIVATKQ

>member
-1 MEYISLF
+1 M
-8 SSGGVGCYGFKME
+8 
-21 GFDCIA
+21 
-27 TSELIERRLNIQKIN
+27 
-42 NKVKYDS
+42 
-49 GYILGD
+49 
-55 ITSDDTKNELFDA
+55 
-68 ITFYKNKEKITD
+68 
-80 IDVIIFTPPCQGM
+80 
-93 SVANHKKNDG
+93 
-103 TIIKNSLVVESLEIV
+103 
-118 KKIKPKFFVSEN
+118 
-130 VRSFMNTKCID
+130 D

-153 EIIDIPNTSD
+153 EIIDIPNA
-163 EDNNLNNN
+163 EDNNQTVDNN
-171 QFEQPENNMPVEQIN
+171 QFEQTINDNGPVEQISIDN
-186 VENIQPSTNIEQI
+186 SQ
-199 NNDNIQPSNTEVE
+199 NNNMGVE
-212 QVPAFDVQQSNLE
+212 QVPAFDVQQPNYE
-225 QPINSYNELNS
+225 QSYNELNS
-236 NPTEPVYSD
+236 APEVSYNN
-245 VQQPIEPIDTREV
+245 VQQPIEPIDTREI

-266 NEIGDSIVNSSNQQ
+266 NEIGDSTMNSSNQQ
-280 LDNLDNVESVN
+280 LDNVESVN

-344 TNNIKSTVSSLFSKS
+344 TSNIKSTVSSLFSKS
-359 SNKTTNKKSVN
+359 SSKTTNKKSVN

-478 DNVTTIIATRQ
+478 DNVTTIVATKQ

>member
-1 MEYISLF
+1 M
-8 SSGGVGCYGFKME
+8 
-21 GFDCIA
+21 
-27 TSELIERRLNIQKIN
+27 
-42 NKVKYDS
+42 
-49 GYILGD
+49 
-55 ITSDDTKNELFDA
+55 
-68 ITFYKNKEKITD
+68 
-80 IDVIIFTPPCQGM
+80 
-93 SVANHKKNDG
+93 
-103 TIIKNSLVVESLEIV
+103 
-118 KKIKPKFFVSEN
+118 
-130 VRSFMNTKCID
+130 D

-153 EIIDIPNTSD
+153 EIIDIPNA
-163 EDNNLNNN
+163 EDNNQTVDNN
-171 QFEQPENNMPVEQIN
+171 QFEQTINNNGPVEQISIDN
-186 VENIQPSTNIEQI
+186 SQ
-199 NNDNIQPSNTEVE
+199 NNNMGVE
-212 QVPAFDVQQSNLE
+212 QVPAFDVQQPNYE
-225 QPINSYNELNS
+225 QSYNELNS
-236 NPTEPVYSD
+236 APEVSYNN
-245 VQQPIEPIDTREV
+245 VQQPIEPIDTREI

-266 NEIGDSIVNSSNQQ
+266 NEIGDSTMNSSNQQ
-280 LDNLDNVESVN
+280 LDNVESVN

-344 TNNIKSTVSSLFSKS
+344 TSNIKSTVSGLFSKS
-359 SNKTTNKKSVN
+359 SSKTTNKKSVN

-463 LQASANYLITITNDN
+463 LQDSANYLITITNDN
-478 DNVTTIIATRQ
+478 DNVTTIVATKQ

>member
-1 MEYISLF
+1 M
-8 SSGGVGCYGFKME
+8 
-21 GFDCIA
+21 
-27 TSELIERRLNIQKIN
+27 
-42 NKVKYDS
+42 
-49 GYILGD
+49 
-55 ITSDDTKNELFDA
+55 
-68 ITFYKNKEKITD
+68 
-80 IDVIIFTPPCQGM
+80 
-93 SVANHKKNDG
+93 
-103 TIIKNSLVVESLEIV
+103 
-118 KKIKPKFFVSEN
+118 
-130 VRSFMNTKCID
+130 D

-147 IPTNDF
+147 IPTNNF
-153 EIIDIPNTSD
+153 EIIDIPNA
-163 EDNNLNNN
+163 EDNNQTIDNN
-171 QFEQPENNMPVEQIN
+171 QFEQTINNNGPVEQISIDN
-186 VENIQPSTNIEQI
+186 SQ
-199 NNDNIQPSNTEVE
+199 NNNMGVE
-212 QVPAFDVQQSNLE
+212 QVPAFDVQQPNYE
-225 QPINSYNELNS
+225 QSYNELNS
-236 NPTEPVYSD
+236 APEVSYNN
-245 VQQPIEPIDTREV
+245 VQQPIEPIDTREI

-266 NEIGDSIVNSSNQQ
+266 NEIGDSTMNSSNQQ
-280 LDNLDNVESVN
+280 LDNVESVN

-298 SSNNQE
+298 TSNNQE

-344 TNNIKSTVSSLFSKS
+344 TSNIKSTVSSLFSKS
-359 SNKTTNKKSVN
+359 SSKTTNKKSVN

-431 QIYKIQIAKDVKSA
+431 QTYKIQIAKDVKSA

>member
-1 MEYISLF
+1 M
-8 SSGGVGCYGFKME
+8 
-21 GFDCIA
+21 
-27 TSELIERRLNIQKIN
+27 
-42 NKVKYDS
+42 
-49 GYILGD
+49 
-55 ITSDDTKNELFDA
+55 
-68 ITFYKNKEKITD
+68 
-80 IDVIIFTPPCQGM
+80 
-93 SVANHKKNDG
+93 
-103 TIIKNSLVVESLEIV
+103 
-118 KKIKPKFFVSEN
+118 
-130 VRSFMNTKCID
+130 D

-153 EIIDIPNTSD
+153 EIIDIPNA
-163 EDNNLNNN
+163 EDNNQTVDNN
-171 QFEQPENNMPVEQIN
+171 QFEQTINNNGPVEQISIDN
-186 VENIQPSTNIEQI
+186 SQ
-199 NNDNIQPSNTEVE
+199 NNNMGVE
-212 QVPAFDVQQSNLE
+212 QVPAFDVQQPNYE
-225 QPINSYNELNS
+225 QSYNELNS
-236 NPTEPVYSD
+236 APEVSYNN
-245 VQQPIEPIDTREV
+245 VQQPIEPIDTREI

-266 NEIGDSIVNSSNQQ
+266 NEIGDSTMNSSNQQ
-280 LDNLDNVESVN
+280 LDNVESVN

-344 TNNIKSTVSSLFSKS
+344 TSNIKSTVSSLFSKS
-359 SNKTTNKKSVN
+359 SGKTTNKKSVN

-418 YFILLSPTVENGV
+418 YFILLSPTVEDGV

-478 DNVTTIIATRQ
+478 DNVTTIVATKQ

>member
-1 MEYISLF
+1 M
-8 SSGGVGCYGFKME
+8 
-21 GFDCIA
+21 
-27 TSELIERRLNIQKIN
+27 
-42 NKVKYDS
+42 
-49 GYILGD
+49 
-55 ITSDDTKNELFDA
+55 
-68 ITFYKNKEKITD
+68 
-80 IDVIIFTPPCQGM
+80 
-93 SVANHKKNDG
+93 
-103 TIIKNSLVVESLEIV
+103 
-118 KKIKPKFFVSEN
+118 
-130 VRSFMNTKCID
+130 D

-153 EIIDIPNTSD
+153 EIIDIPNA
-163 EDNNLNNN
+163 EDNNQTVDNN
-171 QFEQPENNMPVEQIN
+171 QFEQTINNNGPVEQISIDN
-186 VENIQPSTNIEQI
+186 SQ
-199 NNDNIQPSNTEVE
+199 NNNMGVE
-212 QVPAFDVQQSNLE
+212 QVPAFDVQQPNYE
-225 QPINSYNELNS
+225 QSYNELNS
-236 NPTEPVYSD
+236 APEVSYNN
-245 VQQPIEPIDTREV
+245 VQQPIEPIDTREI

-280 LDNLDNVESVN
+280 LDNVESVN

-298 SSNNQE
+298 TSNNQE

-344 TNNIKSTVSSLFSKS
+344 TSNIKSTVSSLFSKS
-359 SNKTTNKKSVN
+359 SSKTTNKKSVN

>member
-1 MEYISLF
+1 M
-8 SSGGVGCYGFKME
+8 
-21 GFDCIA
+21 
-27 TSELIERRLNIQKIN
+27 
-42 NKVKYDS
+42 
-49 GYILGD
+49 
-55 ITSDDTKNELFDA
+55 
-68 ITFYKNKEKITD
+68 
-80 IDVIIFTPPCQGM
+80 
-93 SVANHKKNDG
+93 
-103 TIIKNSLVVESLEIV
+103 
-118 KKIKPKFFVSEN
+118 
-130 VRSFMNTKCID
+130 D

-153 EIIDIPNTSD
+153 EIIDIPNA
-163 EDNNLNNN
+163 EDNNQTIDNN
-171 QFEQPENNMPVEQIN
+171 QFEQTINNNGPVEQISIDN
-186 VENIQPSTNIEQI
+186 SQ
-199 NNDNIQPSNTEVE
+199 NNNMGVE
-212 QVPAFDVQQSNLE
+212 QVPAFDVQQPNYE
-225 QPINSYNELNS
+225 QSYNELNS
-236 NPTEPVYSD
+236 APEVSYNN
-245 VQQPIEPIDTREV
+245 VQQPIEPIDTREI

-266 NEIGDSIVNSSNQQ
+266 NEIGDSTMNSSNQQ
-280 LDNLDNVESVN
+280 LDNVESVN

-298 SSNNQE
+298 TSNNQE

-344 TNNIKSTVSSLFSKS
+344 TSNIKSTVSSLFSKS
-359 SNKTTNKKSVN
+359 SSKTTNKKSVN

-463 LQASANYLITITNDN
+463 LQDSANYLITITNDN
-478 DNVTTIIATRQ
+478 DNVTTIVATKQ

>member
-1 MEYISLF
+1 M
-8 SSGGVGCYGFKME
+8 
-21 GFDCIA
+21 
-27 TSELIERRLNIQKIN
+27 
-42 NKVKYDS
+42 
-49 GYILGD
+49 
-55 ITSDDTKNELFDA
+55 
-68 ITFYKNKEKITD
+68 
-80 IDVIIFTPPCQGM
+80 
-93 SVANHKKNDG
+93 
-103 TIIKNSLVVESLEIV
+103 
-118 KKIKPKFFVSEN
+118 
-130 VRSFMNTKCID
+130 D

-153 EIIDIPNTSD
+153 EIIDIPNA
-163 EDNNLNNN
+163 EDNNQTIDNN
-171 QFEQPENNMPVEQIN
+171 QFEQTINNNGPVEQISIDN
-186 VENIQPSTNIEQI
+186 SQ
-199 NNDNIQPSNTEVE
+199 NNNMGVE
-212 QVPAFDVQQSNLE
+212 QVPAFDVQQPNYE
-225 QPINSYNELNS
+225 QSYNELNS
-236 NPTEPVYSD
+236 APEVSYNN
-245 VQQPIEPIDTREV
+245 VQQPIEPIDTREI

-266 NEIGDSIVNSSNQQ
+266 NEIGDSTMNSSNQQ
-280 LDNLDNVESVN
+280 LDNVESVN

-298 SSNNQE
+298 TSNNQE

-344 TNNIKSTVSSLFSKS
+344 TSNIKSTVSSLFSKS
-359 SNKTTNKKSVN
+359 SGKTTNKKSVN